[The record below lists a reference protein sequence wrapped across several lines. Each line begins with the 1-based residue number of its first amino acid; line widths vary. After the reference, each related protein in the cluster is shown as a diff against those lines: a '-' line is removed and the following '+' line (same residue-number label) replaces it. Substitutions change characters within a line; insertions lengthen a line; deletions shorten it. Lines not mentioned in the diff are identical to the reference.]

1 MALNDI
7 NLITTDGGNAKA
19 PASTAAAQVTTRT
32 DEAPKKPRRRPKQ
45 QGKPVSKAGTAT
57 TKATAAATGGRQKA
71 TKSDAVL
78 KLLRSSKG
86 ATIAAMM
93 EATGWQAH
101 SVRGFLS
108 GTVKKKLGLNVE
120 SETGKDGTR
129 RYRVISETKAG

>member
-1 MALNDI
+1 MPLNDTD
-7 NLITTDGGNAKA
+7 LTITSGGDAKA
-19 PASTAAAQVTTRT
+19 PASKPAAEKPSPA
-32 DEAPKKPRRRPKQ
+32 DEAPKKPRRPKQ
-45 QGKPVSKAGTAT
+45 RGKPGGKTGKAT

-120 SETGKDGTR
+120 SDTGKDGIR
-129 RYRVISETKAG
+129 RYRMVGEAKAG

>member
-1 MALNDI
+1 MPLKDTD
-7 NLITTDGGNAKA
+7 LTTTSGGDAKA
-19 PASTAAAQVTTRT
+19 PASKPASEAPARS
-32 DEAPKKPRRRPKQ
+32 DEASNKPRRPKQ
-45 QGKPVSKAGTAT
+45 QGKPGGKTGKAT

-71 TKSDAVL
+71 TKSSAVL
-78 KLLRSSKG
+78 KLLRSGKG

-108 GTVKKKLGLNVE
+108 GTVKKKLGLTVE

>member
-1 MALNDI
+1 MPLNDTD
-7 NLITTDGGNAKA
+7 LTTTSGGDTKA
-19 PASTAAAQVTTRT
+19 PASTPAAEAPPRS
-32 DEAPKKPRRRPKQ
+32 DEASKKPRRLKQ
-45 QGKPVSKAGTAT
+45 QGKPDVKTGKAT

-78 KLLRSSKG
+78 KLLGSSKG

-93 EATGWQAH
+93 DSTGWQAH